1 MQGKRFRWLG
11 VTLLAGFLATSA
23 GALGQ
28 GARLWV
34 DPPHEAR
41 TTAPSPAS
49 PAADSTGTVPLPS
62 PTPRQIL
69 IPPSPTPAAGT
80 DKAAPAPE
88 PEEAT
93 LSVPPDGQTAPDETG
108 PIREPK

>member
-28 GARLWV
+28 GARLWA

-49 PAADSTGTVPLPS
+49 PAADPTRPPPPRPAAAPTGTVPLPS

-80 DKAAPAPE
+80 DKPASAP
-88 PEEAT
+88 
-93 LSVPPDGQTAPDETG
+93 
-108 PIREPK
+108 